1 MSKRVLGVAVLA
13 AATLLVTA
21 ACSSNNGSATTPAP
35 TPATTSPTAPASPT
49 DTGAASPTAPAS
61 PTGTGTGGGTA
72 APTGGKVGVILP
84 DASSSP
90 RWENNDRPALQKA
103 ITDAGFTAI
112 IENASADVSKF
123 ASLCDSMINQ
133 GVSVL
138 MIVNLDSPSGAA
150 CQTKAAAAG
159 IKNIDYDRLTL
170 GGKADYYVSFDN
182 VKVGELMGQGLV
194 DCLTAA
200 GKTTG
205 VNIALIDGDPTDNN
219 AALFKQGY
227 MNILTPKFTAGDY
240 KNVGQ
245 QTGKWDAAVAQQAFQ
260 QIFTQNNGKI
270 DGVISANDTMA
281 GGIVKVL
288 ADNKLAG
295 TVPVTG
301 QDASDEGLQRILA
314 GTQCG
319 SVFKDVNL
327 EAQAAAKLAIA
338 LLKNDGS
345 AQALVN
351 GSAQDTTG
359 NRAVP
364 SVFANPVWVTKA
376 NIKVPFDAGYTT
388 TAKVC
393 TADYAAACKAAGL
406 TS

>member
-1 MSKRVLGVAVLA
+1 
-13 AATLLVTA
+13 
-21 ACSSNNGSATTPAP
+21 
-35 TPATTSPTAPASPT
+35 
-49 DTGAASPTAPAS
+49 
-61 PTGTGTGGGTA
+61 
-72 APTGGKVGVILP
+72 VILP
-84 DASSSP
+84 DATTSP

-103 ITDAGFTAI
+103 ITEAGFTAI
-112 IENASADVSKF
+112 IQNASKDVTKF

-133 GVSVL
+133 GVKVL

-150 CQTKAAAAG
+150 CQKKAAAAG

-170 GGKADYYVSFDN
+170 GGAQDYYVSFDN
-182 VKVGELMGQGLV
+182 VKVGNLMGQGLI
-194 DCLTAA
+194 DCLTAD
-200 GKTTG
+200 GKTKA
-205 VNIALIDGDPTDNN
+205 NIALIDGDPTDNN

-227 MNILTPKFTAGDY
+227 MDALKPKFDSGDY

-260 QIFTQNNGKI
+260 QIFTQNNGNI

-288 ADNKLAG
+288 SDNKLAG
-295 TVPVTG
+295 KVPVTG

-319 SVFKDVNL
+319 TVFKDVNL
-327 EAQAAAKLAIA
+327 EAEAAAKLAIA

-345 AQALVN
+345 ADKLVN
-351 GSAQDTTG
+351 GTARDTQA
-359 NRAVP
+359 NRDVP
-364 SVFANPVWVTKA
+364 SVFATPVWVTKA

-393 TADYAAACKAAGL
+393 TADYADACKAAGL